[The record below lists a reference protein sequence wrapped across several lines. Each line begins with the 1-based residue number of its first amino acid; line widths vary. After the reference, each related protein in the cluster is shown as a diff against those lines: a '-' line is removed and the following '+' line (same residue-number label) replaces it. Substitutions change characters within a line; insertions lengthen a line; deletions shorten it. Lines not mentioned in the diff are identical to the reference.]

1 MRTQPAKRHW
11 ISILVWIV
19 LVTIASP
26 IILQAQSSATVSG
39 KIIDKETRDP
49 LPAFV
54 QIEGSDIGI
63 SANYD
68 GSFVLDITGLEPQK
82 NLKLS
87 VFLIGYKKK
96 LIDVEPGLNITV
108 ELELEPYDAHEI
120 IVAADAA
127 VAETEVKNAV
137 AMDKMEVYTI
147 PGTAADPIYASQ
159 VLPGIN
165 SFPDSSAI
173 LIRGGAPEEVAYFFD
188 GIEIE
193 HPFLSESL
201 HESYFSIFDNQI
213 IDGFSVSSS
222 GFHPRFGDVLSGIM
236 NIRAKDGMF
245 QREGG
250 LGLSILG
257 INSYVGLPIKNVGNF
272 VGSYNAG
279 QSDLMTRINGRD
291 DSWFRTQ
298 NGFAK
303 LKIDLHKAHTLR
315 ILGLLD
321 TYDFTHTSGFK
332 TDSNNYIGGVSM
344 TSTWHK
350 RLVSR
355 LLVSRVAH
363 RSGFDMVSVFN
374 KSFSDDV
381 LQARLN
387 FSLDLNSHLIEF
399 GADIQKRNINVGFT
413 ELEGSQAEFRAKG
426 TRLGLF
432 FNDRFRVT
440 DRLYLDMG
448 VGLFGLRDNN
458 NSVSFDPRA
467 SLAYFLTR
475 QDVIRLTAGRYSQF
489 GDFFTLAE
497 NPGLSPKQAT
507 HLSLSYDRIARFLNI
522 RLTVYNKEYHN
533 LFLSSDSGAVTNEG
547 RGYARGAEVF
557 VKWSPMYFDALF
569 VYNFLNSE
577 RMENDVTV
585 MARSPYEIDHSFTG
599 IFTMNFRRASVG
611 IRYSFATGLPF
622 TPLVGRQGDDISGGY
637 LPVWGEP
644 YSQRLPS
651 YQRLDINGSL
661 NIFIANRMII
671 LYMGVTN
678 VLNHKNILRH
688 EYSADY
694 SLRNNQYSI
703 FGRSI
708 FLGIY
713 LPFF

>member
-1 MRTQPAKRHW
+1 MCTQSGSSHRIA
-11 ISILVWIV
+11 ILAW
-19 LVTIASP
+19 LLLAAIATP
-26 IILQAQSSATVSG
+26 FVLQAQTSLAIRG
-39 KIIDKETRDP
+39 KIIDSETKDP

-54 QIEGSDIGI
+54 HLEGTDVGR

-68 GSFVLDITGLEPQK
+68 GSFVLDISGLESRK
-82 NLKLS
+82 TWKLS

-96 LIDVEPGLNITV
+96 IIEVKPDENITI
-108 ELELEPYDAHEI
+108 ELELKPHDAHEI
-120 IVAADAA
+120 TVAADAA

-137 AMDKMEVYTI
+137 VMDKMEVYTI

-188 GIEIE
+188 GVEIE

-213 IDGFSVSSS
+213 INGFSVSSS
-222 GFHPRFGDVLSGIM
+222 GFHPKFGDALSGIM

-245 QREGG
+245 QTEGG

-257 INSYVGLPIKNVGNF
+257 INSYIGLPIRSEGSF

-303 LKIDLHKAHTLR
+303 LKINLHKAHTLR

-321 TYDFTHTSGFK
+321 TYDFTQTSGFT
-332 TDSNNYIGGVSM
+332 TDSDNYIGGISL
-344 TSTWHK
+344 TSTLQK
-350 RLVSR
+350 KLVSR
-355 LLVSRVAH
+355 FTLSRAAH
-363 RSGFDMVSVFN
+363 RSSFDMESVFN

-387 FSLDLNSHLIEF
+387 FSLDMNSHFIEF
-399 GADIQKRNINVGFT
+399 GADIQHRDINVGFI
-413 ELEGSQAEFRAKG
+413 EHEGDKTEFRVKG

-432 FNDRFRVT
+432 VNDRFRVT
-440 DRLYLDMG
+440 DRLYLDIG
-448 VGLFGLRDNN
+448 AGLFELRDSD

-475 QDVIRLTAGRYSQF
+475 KDVVRLAAGRYSQF
-489 GDFFTLAE
+489 GDYFTLAE
-497 NPGLSPKQAT
+497 NPGLAPKQAT
-507 HLSLSYDRIARFLNI
+507 HMSFSYDRMARFLNI
-522 RLTVYNKEYHN
+522 RLTVYNKEYRN
-533 LFLSSDSGAVTNEG
+533 LFLFSDSGAVTNEG
-547 RGYARGAEVF
+547 RGYARGAEIF
-557 VKWSPMYFDALF
+557 VKWSPMYLDALF
-569 VYNFLNSE
+569 VYNFLNSK
-577 RMENDVTV
+577 RKENDVPV

-599 IFTMNFRRASVG
+599 ILSIKFRIATLG
-611 IRYSFATGLPF
+611 IRYSFATGLPI
-622 TPLVGRQGDDISGGY
+622 TPLMGREWDGSSGGY
-637 LPVWGEP
+637 TPIWGEP

-651 YQRLDINGSL
+651 YQRLDINGSI
-661 NIFIANRMII
+661 NIFLANRMII
-671 LYMGVTN
+671 LYVGITN
-678 VLNHKNILRH
+678 ILNHKNILRH

-708 FLGIY
+708 FLGVY